1 MRDHFLA
8 PILTLALPLT
18 AQAEPQG
25 SETVFLEM
33 TASSLQPY
41 RQQAIRVQVR
51 IGVDQAFARDQ
62 LIQRFRTQLDLPIQV
77 EAPWLERLP
86 GTRRVQIPPSQ
97 TSATSVTASS
107 GGPSIAVNQAE
118 EIALRL
124 PDQRRNGRPFTVIQI
139 ERMFIPERIGP
150 LKLPPVTLQYAYAK
164 SFREDLLRGR
174 IPLDS
179 QNGLVQGP
187 ITNLEVRALPTAKRP
202 ATFSGAIGR
211 FQISTQ
217 ANRRS
222 IAAGDPFRLTLRIQG
237 QGNFGAFQMPGLAG
251 HPALHVLG
259 QVEQSS
265 PSSQT
270 VLLDIKAEAG
280 VEEIPSIPFS
290 FFELDDNGT
299 GHYETI
305 RSSPIRLE
313 VRGDAPRSEAS
324 RTPGVDDIFS
334 LKLLSNIT
342 LESIIRSSSSWQ
354 VLLLLCGLPW
364 LLSVG
369 LRSMQRRRQ
378 RSADPA
384 RRRARTAQGIFLAA
398 MAVESPDL
406 GNSLIT
412 YLAARLAC
420 PPAAIISPD
429 LGAKL
434 EAAGIDSELAQTAAA
449 CTEQLLAGQYGGD
462 TNSSEPSLEAVK
474 SLAAALEAN
483 FRHSSN

>member
-41 RQQAIRVQVR
+41 LQQAIRVQVR
-51 IGVDQAFARDQ
+51 IGVDQAFARNQ
-62 LIQRFRTQLDLPIQV
+62 LTQRFRTQLDLPIQV

-97 TSATSVTASS
+97 TSVTPVTASS

-124 PDQRRNGRPFTVIQI
+124 PDQHRNGRPFTVIQI
-139 ERMFIPERIGP
+139 ERMFIPERIGQ
-150 LKLPPVTLQYAYAK
+150 LKLPPVTLQYTYAK

-187 ITNLEVRALPTAKRP
+187 TISLEVRALPTANRP

-211 FQISTQ
+211 FQISSQ

-222 IAAGDPFRLTLRIQG
+222 IAVGDPFRLTLRIQG
-237 QGNFGAFQMPGLAG
+237 QGNFGAFQMPTLAG

-259 QVEQSS
+259 RVEQTSR
-265 PSSQT
+265 SSQT

-280 VEEIPSIPFS
+280 VEEIPSIAFS
-290 FFELDDNGT
+290 FFELDDDGT
-299 GHYETI
+299 GHYKTI
-305 RSSPIRLE
+305 RSSPIQLD
-313 VRGDAPRSEAS
+313 VSGDTARSEAS

-334 LKLLSNIT
+334 LKSLYNIV
-342 LESIIRSSSSWQ
+342 LDPIRRSSSGWQ
-354 VLLLLCGLPW
+354 ILLLLCGLPW

-369 LRSMQRRRQ
+369 LRSMRQ
-378 RSADPA
+378 RHQRSVDPA
-384 RRRARTAQGIFLAA
+384 RRRARSAQDIFLAA
-398 MAVESPDL
+398 LAADNPDL
-406 GNSLIT
+406 SNSLIT
-412 YLAARLAC
+412 YLAARLDC

-449 CTEQLLAGQYGGD
+449 RSEQLLACQSGGD
-462 TNSSEPSLEAVK
+462 TTSPELSLEAVK

-483 FRHSSN
+483 FRHCN